1 MEQIMRFSGRA
12 NDELR
17 NIEVIPDYL
26 SHAEGSCLISFGN
39 TKVLCAVTLEDKVP
53 IFLKGTG
60 KGWITAEYALLPRST
75 NVRTDRES
83 VKGKQSGRTHEIQRL
98 IGRSLRASVD
108 LDLLGERQIKVDC
121 DVIQADGGTRTTSIC
136 GACIALGL
144 AIKKMKFKRN
154 PFKHL
159 IAGVSCGII
168 AGEIMLDLDF
178 LEDSQA
184 DVDANF
190 VMLETGEL
198 VEIQATGER
207 NIFSDEQ
214 LVEMLACARKGI
226 ASIIEV
232 QKKILLG

>member
-1 MEQIMRFSGRA
+1 MRFSGRA

-26 SHAEGSCLISFGN
+26 GHAEGSCLISFGN

-53 IFLKGTG
+53 IFLKGSG

-83 VKGKQSGRTHEIQRL
+83 IKGKQSGRTHEIQRL
-98 IGRSLRASVD
+98 IGRSLRASID
-108 LDLLGERQIKVDC
+108 LELLGERQIKVDC

-144 AIKKMKFKRN
+144 AIKKMKLKRN

-159 IAGVSCGII
+159 IAGISCGIVD
-168 AGEIMLDLDF
+168 GEVMLDLDF

-198 VEIQATGER
+198 VEVQATGEK
-207 NIFSDEQ
+207 NIFNDKQ
-214 LVEMLACARKGI
+214 LMEMLSCARKGI
-226 ASIIEV
+226 ADIIEI
-232 QKKILLG
+232 QKKILLR

>member
-1 MEQIMRFSGRA
+1 MRFSGRA

-17 NIEVIPDYL
+17 NIEVIPNYL
-26 SHAEGSCLISFGN
+26 EHAEGSCLISFGN

-53 IFLKGTG
+53 IFLKGSG

-75 NVRTDRES
+75 SVRTDRES
-83 VKGKQSGRTHEIQRL
+83 IKGKQSGRTHEIQRL
-98 IGRSLRASVD
+98 IGRSLRASID
-108 LDLLGERQIKVDC
+108 LELLGERQIKVDC

-144 AIKKMKFKRN
+144 AIKKMKLKRN
-154 PFKHL
+154 PFQHL
-159 IAGVSCGII
+159 IAGISCGIVD
-168 AGEIMLDLDF
+168 GEIMMDLDF

-184 DVDANF
+184 EVDANF

-198 VEIQATGER
+198 VEIQATGEK
-207 NIFSDEQ
+207 NVFNDKQ
-214 LVEMLACARKGI
+214 LMEMLSCARKGI
-226 ASIIEV
+226 SAIIEI